1 MYDTQ
6 FSAKVRSK
14 AGDAHHT
21 QESFFTPFQD
31 GVLGYNGSK
40 TADNVCNKSYIDIH
54 LAYRVFF
61 WRWT

>member
-21 QESFFTPFQD
+21 QESFFYPFFKVVFWD
-31 GVLGYNGSK
+31 TTGVKQQIMCVIKVIY
-40 TADNVCNKSYIDIH
+40 
-54 LAYRVFF
+54 
-61 WRWT
+61 